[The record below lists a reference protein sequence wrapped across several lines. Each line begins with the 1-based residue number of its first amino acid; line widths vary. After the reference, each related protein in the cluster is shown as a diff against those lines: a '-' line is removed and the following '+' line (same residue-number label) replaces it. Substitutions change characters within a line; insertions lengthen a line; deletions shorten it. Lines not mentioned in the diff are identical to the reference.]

1 MRKLGMTAISFV
13 ILLLF
18 SSIGFSQS
26 FINPS
31 CTAPGSIMSVTNT
44 STGNFEL
51 VTFRIRRPPQSNYSY
66 TVASVIGPTFVED
79 PSGNT
84 ITVNGNRFKRI
95 RLKGIYWKCAI
106 TENIT
111 VPKIAVRDV
120 KRIKQYEGIVEYVV
134 GYKYNWQ
141 YLTTYTFNSSSTVRQ
156 VVMKFR
162 KY

>member
-1 MRKLGMTAISFV
+1 MRKLGMTTLSLG
-13 ILLLF
+13 LLLLL
-18 SSIGFSQS
+18 SSVGFSQS

-31 CTAPGSIMSVTNT
+31 CTSPSSIISVTNT
-44 STGNFEL
+44 SAGNFEF
-51 VTFRIRRPPQSNYSY
+51 VTFRVRRPLQSNYGY

-95 RLKGIYWKCAI
+95 RFKGIYWTCAI
-106 TENIT
+106 IENLT
-111 VPKIAVRDV
+111 VPKVAVRDV
-120 KRIKQYEGIVEYVV
+120 KRIKQYEGIVEYVI

-141 YLTTYTFNSSSTVRQ
+141 YLMTYAFNSSSTVRE